1 MTIDFLKARR
11 IITRLYD
18 DIERDMG
25 YSPSRRRTLRNSEEA
40 SGYQR
45 ILVQL
50 DRSEQAESALPL
62 ACKLA
67 RLNHAEIALL
77 RVAEY
82 PYEVSSKCN
91 SQTLVD
97 RGLAEKIGAE
107 IEACCSEKGKRCYSQ
122 PTCRRASRHSL
133 AGQTAKS
140 TKTPDPSVTVQWVW

>member
-1 MTIDFLKARR
+1 M
-11 IITRLYD
+11 
-18 DIERDMG
+18 
-25 YSPSRRRTLRNSEEA
+25 RNSEEA
-40 SGYQR
+40 SGCQR

-50 DRSEQAESALPL
+50 DRSEQAESALPR

-82 PYEVSSKCN
+82 PFEVSSKCN

-97 RGLAEKIGAE
+97 RGLAEKMGAE

-140 TKTPDPSVTVQWVW
+140 TKTPDPSVTVQWVRRYPKALSMATVPMGSVYGREYADSSYECALAQ